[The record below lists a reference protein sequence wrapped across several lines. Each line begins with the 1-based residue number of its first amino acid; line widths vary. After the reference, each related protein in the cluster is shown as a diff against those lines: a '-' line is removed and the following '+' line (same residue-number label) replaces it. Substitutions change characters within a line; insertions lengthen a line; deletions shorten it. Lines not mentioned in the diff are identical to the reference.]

1 MSSDMSAGQS
11 WVCKSLESSTKEL
24 ESCEISAILYGFFVE
39 ILNWVCGLVK
49 MAARWL
55 EQLITLAKL
64 EKPVT
69 VLS

>member
-1 MSSDMSAGQS
+1 
-11 WVCKSLESSTKEL
+11 LESSTKEL

>member
-1 MSSDMSAGQS
+1 MVEVREDLVRMFAL

-55 EQLITLAKL
+55 
-64 EKPVT
+64 V
-69 VLS
+69 SN